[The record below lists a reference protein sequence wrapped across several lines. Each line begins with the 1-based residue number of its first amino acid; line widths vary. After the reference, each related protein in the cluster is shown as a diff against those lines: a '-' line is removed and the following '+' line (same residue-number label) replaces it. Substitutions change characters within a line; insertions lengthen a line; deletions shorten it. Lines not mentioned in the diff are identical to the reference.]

1 MQAFWLCFVPLFVA
15 VDAFGILPLFLGL
28 TEGSEPLLRRRIIL
42 QSVLTAT
49 LVTLAFVFAGTAFL
63 RLLGISVADFMV
75 AGGALLFALS
85 LSELI
90 APHRATEV
98 RSDVLGAVPLGVPL
112 LAGPAVL
119 TTSMLLVEQHGR
131 LITIVAVIGNMLLA
145 GAILWFS
152 GAIYRVLGTTG
163 TRVLQRV
170 TLLLLAAIA
179 VMTVRKGL
187 AWIIHEDAPCF
198 EDLSHALS
206 IAGSGLLQ

>member
-42 QSVLTAT
+42 QSVLTAA

-63 RLLGISVADFMV
+63 RLLGITVADFMV

-90 APHRATEV
+90 APHRATEA

-131 LITIVAVIGNMLLA
+131 SITIVAVIGNMLLA

-187 AWIIHEDAPCF
+187 ESF
-198 EDLSHALS
+198 LR
-206 IAGSGLLQ
+206 

>member
-15 VDAFGILPLFLGL
+15 VDAFGILPLFMGL
-28 TEGSEPLLRRRIIL
+28 TEGSEPRLRHRIIL

-49 LVTLAFVFAGTAFL
+49 LVTLAFVFAGTGLL
-63 RLLGISVADFMV
+63 RLLGITVADFMV
-75 AGGALLFALS
+75 AGGSLLFALS
-85 LSELI
+85 LIELI
-90 APHRATEV
+90 APHRTTEV

-131 LITIVAVIGNMLLA
+131 WLTIGAVIANMLLG
-145 GAILWFS
+145 GAILWFA

-187 AWIIHEDAPCF
+187 E
-198 EDLSHALS
+198 S
-206 IAGSGLLQ
+206 LLR

>member
-1 MQAFWLCFVPLFVA
+1 MQAFWLSFVPLFVA

-28 TEGSEPLLRRRIIL
+28 TEGSELPLRRRIIL

-90 APHRATEV
+90 APHRATEM

-131 LITIVAVIGNMLLA
+131 SITIVAVIANMLLA
-145 GAILWFS
+145 GAVLWFS
-152 GAIYRVLGTTG
+152 GAIYRVLGITG

-187 AWIIHEDAPCF
+187 E
-198 EDLSHALS
+198 S
-206 IAGSGLLQ
+206 ILR